1 MGPKRDAE
9 LIGGMED
16 REYGNQQGR
25 SAELHSIAADLGVD
39 PGVIESLYAEQSLP
53 NRVERLQIIADS
65 VGGLLEEATRECQ
78 LAQSDNPELVARFM
92 IDDQLAEQGE
102 ERDLAYFET
111 DQVYRFGVDE
121 SGSVQVLTGVWGGG
135 MFGPFQFRKTIDLN
149 PEWVANRL
157 SSRGVERDTAFA
169 AQVIEAI
176 HAELTTSGDQ
186 VG

>member
-1 MGPKRDAE
+1 MGPKRDEE
-9 LIGGMED
+9 LIGAMDD

-25 SAELHSIAADLGVD
+25 SAELYSIAADLGVD
-39 PGVIESLYAEQSLP
+39 PGIIDRLHAEQSLP
-53 NRVERLQIIADS
+53 ERVVRLQIIAES
-65 VGGLLEEATRECQ
+65 VGGLLEDAVRECQ
-78 LAQSDNPELVARFM
+78 LAQSGDPVVVARFM
-92 IDDQLAEQGE
+92 IEDQLAEQSE

-135 MFGPFQFRKTIDLN
+135 MFGLYEFRKTLDLN
-149 PEWVANRL
+149 PEWVAERL
-157 SSRGVERDTAFA
+157 ALRGVERDTTFA

-176 HAELTTSGDQ
+176 RSELTTSGDQ